1 MYNEERNEK
10 NYFFRNLIVKI
21 LLVLLFIFLLMWLFP
36 IPNLSPFY
44 DKIFTQNINDMTDAA
59 KSYFT
64 VERLPKNED
73 ETKKLTLKEM
83 IDNKMII
90 EFTDSDGKKC
100 DTTKSYVEVTKK
112 NGEYIYKTNLSC
124 SKQEDYVIEYFGCY
138 DVCKDNSCEVD
149 NKPDDNKTSNETKK
163 ITEYQ
168 FYKVAATKYID
179 KYLCKEGYTLS
190 GNKCIKTSQIKS
202 EVDANIKC
210 LDGYTYNST
219 SKKCE
224 KIVSES
230 EDAKLQCPS
239 GYVYASSMNKCIK
252 GTSNTVDATLTYKCT
267 TGTLVGTKCVINA
280 TSEVDATKVYSCKNG
295 TLSGTKCLINTTS
308 EVDATKV
315 YSCKNGTL
323 SGTKCIVSG
332 SYETDASRHYYCN
345 VGTLSGTKCVY
356 EEKVEVPEECS
367 YTRWVCSNKEY
378 DRPKSNSS
386 TKTFTRRLLD
396 IKGTVYT
403 YEECNR
409 QYKCTGGG
417 TTTETKEVSAEVE
430 YRCTTGT
437 LSGTKCLVSSS
448 DEVNADVTY
457 KCTTGTLRGTKCVL
471 DKNSEVNADV
481 TYKCTTGTLK
491 GTKCVI
497 NTTKEVDATK
507 GYSCQVGKLNGT
519 KCDITS
525 VDVTDSVYYCEVG
538 TLNGNKCVITTT
550 DKKDPTYYCDSDYT
564 IAGKKCYKTTSTSD
578 VIESEIVYKTKTEKV
593 YKWST
598 SEKLEGWTRTGKT
611 RTTNVSITSKR

>member
-64 VERLPKNED
+64 VERLPKNDD

-83 IDNKMII
+83 LDNKMII

-168 FYKVAATKYID
+168 FYKVVATKYID

-295 TLSGTKCLINTTS
+295 TLSGTKC
-308 EVDATKV
+308 
-315 YSCKNGTL
+315 
-323 SGTKCIVSG
+323 IVSG

-345 VGTLSGTKCVY
+345 VGTLRGTKCVY

-430 YRCTTGT
+430 YR
-437 LSGTKCLVSSS
+437 
-448 DEVNADVTY
+448 
-457 KCTTGTLRGTKCVL
+457 CTTGTLRGTKCVL

>member
-83 IDNKMII
+83 LDNKMII

-168 FYKVAATKYID
+168 FYKVVATKYID

-295 TLSGTKCLINTTS
+295 TLSGTKC
-308 EVDATKV
+308 
-315 YSCKNGTL
+315 
-323 SGTKCIVSG
+323 IVSG
-332 SYETDASRHYYCN
+332 SYETDASRYYYCN
-345 VGTLSGTKCVY
+345 VGTLRGTKCVY

-417 TTTETKEVSAEVE
+417 TTTETKEVSAEVG
-430 YRCTTGT
+430 YR
-437 LSGTKCLVSSS
+437 
-448 DEVNADVTY
+448 
-457 KCTTGTLRGTKCVL
+457 CTTGTLRGTKCLVSSS
-471 DKNSEVNADV
+471 DEVNADV

>member
-168 FYKVAATKYID
+168 FYKVVATKYID

-295 TLSGTKCLINTTS
+295 TLSGTKC
-308 EVDATKV
+308 
-315 YSCKNGTL
+315 
-323 SGTKCIVSG
+323 IVSG

-386 TKTFTRRLLD
+386 TKTFTRKLLD

-430 YRCTTGT
+430 YR
-437 LSGTKCLVSSS
+437 
-448 DEVNADVTY
+448 
-457 KCTTGTLRGTKCVL
+457 CTTGTLRGTKCVL

-519 KCDITS
+519 NQTFCS
-525 VDVTDSVYYCEVG
+525 
-538 TLNGNKCVITTT
+538 
-550 DKKDPTYYCDSDYT
+550 P
-564 IAGKKCYKTTSTSD
+564 
-578 VIESEIVYKTKTEKV
+578 
-593 YKWST
+593 
-598 SEKLEGWTRTGKT
+598 
-611 RTTNVSITSKR
+611 

>member
-168 FYKVAATKYID
+168 FYKVVATKYID

-280 TSEVDATKVYSCKNG
+280 
-295 TLSGTKCLINTTS
+295 TS

-437 LSGTKCLVSSS
+437 LRGTKCLVSSS
-448 DEVNADVTY
+448 D
-457 KCTTGTLRGTKCVL
+457 
-471 DKNSEVNADV
+471 EVNADV

-564 IAGKKCYKTTSTSD
+564 IAGKKCYKTASTSD

>member
-83 IDNKMII
+83 LDNKMII

-168 FYKVAATKYID
+168 FYKVVATKYID

-210 LDGYTYNST
+210 LDGYIYNST

-295 TLSGTKCLINTTS
+295 TLSGTKC
-308 EVDATKV
+308 
-315 YSCKNGTL
+315 
-323 SGTKCIVSG
+323 IVSG

-386 TKTFTRRLLD
+386 TKTFTRKLLD

-437 LSGTKCLVSSS
+437 LRGTKCLVSSS
-448 DEVNADVTY
+448 D
-457 KCTTGTLRGTKCVL
+457 
-471 DKNSEVNADV
+471 EVNADV

>member
-64 VERLPKNED
+64 VERLPKNEN

-83 IDNKMII
+83 LDNKMII

-168 FYKVAATKYID
+168 FYKVVATKYID

-280 TSEVDATKVYSCKNG
+280 
-295 TLSGTKCLINTTS
+295 TS

-437 LSGTKCLVSSS
+437 L
-448 DEVNADVTY
+448 
-457 KCTTGTLRGTKCVL
+457 RGTKCVL

-550 DKKDPTYYCDSDYT
+550 DKKNPTYYCDSDYT

>member
-83 IDNKMII
+83 LDNKMII

-168 FYKVAATKYID
+168 FYKVVATKYID

-295 TLSGTKCLINTTS
+295 TLSGTKC
-308 EVDATKV
+308 
-315 YSCKNGTL
+315 
-323 SGTKCIVSG
+323 IVSG
-332 SYETDASRHYYCN
+332 SYETDASRYYYCN
-345 VGTLSGTKCVY
+345 EGTLRGTKCVY

-437 LSGTKCLVSSS
+437 L
-448 DEVNADVTY
+448 
-457 KCTTGTLRGTKCVL
+457 RGTKCVL

-525 VDVTDSVYYCEVG
+525 VDATDSIYYCEVG

>member
-64 VERLPKNED
+64 VERLPKNDD

-83 IDNKMII
+83 LDNKMII

-168 FYKVAATKYID
+168 FYKVVATKYID

-295 TLSGTKCLINTTS
+295 TLSGTKC
-308 EVDATKV
+308 
-315 YSCKNGTL
+315 
-323 SGTKCIVSG
+323 IVSG

-386 TKTFTRRLLD
+386 TKTFTRKLLD

-430 YRCTTGT
+430 YR
-437 LSGTKCLVSSS
+437 
-448 DEVNADVTY
+448 
-457 KCTTGTLRGTKCVL
+457 CTTGTLRGTKCVL

-564 IAGKKCYKTTSTSD
+564 IAGKKCYKTASTSD

>member
-64 VERLPKNED
+64 VERLPKNDD

-83 IDNKMII
+83 LDNKMII

-168 FYKVAATKYID
+168 FYKVVATKYID

-210 LDGYTYNST
+210 LDGYIYNST

-280 TSEVDATKVYSCKNG
+280 
-295 TLSGTKCLINTTS
+295 TS

-437 LSGTKCLVSSS
+437 LRGTKCLVSSS
-448 DEVNADVTY
+448 D
-457 KCTTGTLRGTKCVL
+457 
-471 DKNSEVNADV
+471 EVNADV

-564 IAGKKCYKTTSTSD
+564 IAGKKCYKTASTSD

>member
-83 IDNKMII
+83 LDNKMII

-168 FYKVAATKYID
+168 FYKVVATKYID

-210 LDGYTYNST
+210 LDGYIYNST

-295 TLSGTKCLINTTS
+295 TLSGTKC
-308 EVDATKV
+308 
-315 YSCKNGTL
+315 
-323 SGTKCIVSG
+323 IVSG

-345 VGTLSGTKCVY
+345 VGTLRGTKCVY

-437 LSGTKCLVSSS
+437 LRGTKCLVSSS
-448 DEVNADVTY
+448 D
-457 KCTTGTLRGTKCVL
+457 
-471 DKNSEVNADV
+471 EVNADV

>member
-83 IDNKMII
+83 LDNKMII

-168 FYKVAATKYID
+168 FYKVVATKYID

-295 TLSGTKCLINTTS
+295 TLSGTKC
-308 EVDATKV
+308 
-315 YSCKNGTL
+315 
-323 SGTKCIVSG
+323 IVSG

-386 TKTFTRRLLD
+386 TKTFTRKLLD

-437 LSGTKCLVSSS
+437 LRGTKCLVSSS
-448 DEVNADVTY
+448 D
-457 KCTTGTLRGTKCVL
+457 
-471 DKNSEVNADV
+471 EVNADV

>member
-64 VERLPKNED
+64 VERLPKNEN

-83 IDNKMII
+83 LDNKMII

-168 FYKVAATKYID
+168 FYKVVATKYID

-190 GNKCIKTSQIKS
+190 GTKCIKTSQIKS

-295 TLSGTKCLINTTS
+295 TLSGTKC
-308 EVDATKV
+308 
-315 YSCKNGTL
+315 
-323 SGTKCIVSG
+323 IVSG

-386 TKTFTRRLLD
+386 TKTFTRKLLD

-437 LSGTKCLVSSS
+437 LRGTKCLVSSS
-448 DEVNADVTY
+448 D
-457 KCTTGTLRGTKCVL
+457 
-471 DKNSEVNADV
+471 EVNADV

-564 IAGKKCYKTTSTSD
+564 IAGKKCYKTASTSD

>member
-10 NYFFRNLIVKI
+10 NYFFRNIIVKI

-83 IDNKMII
+83 LDNKMII

-168 FYKVAATKYID
+168 FYKVVATKYID

-252 GTSNTVDATLTYKCT
+252 GTSNTIDATLTYKCT

-295 TLSGTKCLINTTS
+295 TLSGTKC
-308 EVDATKV
+308 
-315 YSCKNGTL
+315 
-323 SGTKCIVSG
+323 IVSG
-332 SYETDASRHYYCN
+332 SYETDASRYYYCN

-356 EEKVEVPEECS
+356 EEKVEVPEKCS

-386 TKTFTRRLLD
+386 TTTFTRKLLD

-417 TTTETKEVSAEVE
+417 TTTETKEVSAEVG

-437 LSGTKCLVSSS
+437 LRGTKCLVSSS

-457 KCTTGTLRGTKCVL
+457 KCTTGTLKGTKCVL

-550 DKKDPTYYCDSDYT
+550 DKKNPTYYCDSDYT

-598 SEKLEGWTRTGKT
+598 SERLEGWTRTGKT

>member
-64 VERLPKNED
+64 VERLPKNDD

-83 IDNKMII
+83 LDNKMII

-168 FYKVAATKYID
+168 FYKVVATKYID

-295 TLSGTKCLINTTS
+295 TLSGTKC
-308 EVDATKV
+308 
-315 YSCKNGTL
+315 
-323 SGTKCIVSG
+323 IVSG

-386 TKTFTRRLLD
+386 TKTFTRKLLD

-437 LSGTKCLVSSS
+437 LRGTKCLVSSS
-448 DEVNADVTY
+448 D
-457 KCTTGTLRGTKCVL
+457 
-471 DKNSEVNADV
+471 EVNADV

>member
-168 FYKVAATKYID
+168 FYKVVATKYID

-295 TLSGTKCLINTTS
+295 TLSGTKC
-308 EVDATKV
+308 
-315 YSCKNGTL
+315 
-323 SGTKCIVSG
+323 IVSG

-386 TKTFTRRLLD
+386 TKTFTRKLLD

-437 LSGTKCLVSSS
+437 LRGTKCLVSSS
-448 DEVNADVTY
+448 D
-457 KCTTGTLRGTKCVL
+457 
-471 DKNSEVNADV
+471 EVNADV

>member
-83 IDNKMII
+83 LDNKMII

-168 FYKVAATKYID
+168 FYKVVATKYID

-295 TLSGTKCLINTTS
+295 TLSGTKC
-308 EVDATKV
+308 
-315 YSCKNGTL
+315 
-323 SGTKCIVSG
+323 IVSG

-345 VGTLSGTKCVY
+345 VGTLRGTKCVY

-437 LSGTKCLVSSS
+437 LRGTKCLVSSS
-448 DEVNADVTY
+448 D
-457 KCTTGTLRGTKCVL
+457 
-471 DKNSEVNADV
+471 EVNADV

>member
-44 DKIFTQNINDMTDAA
+44 DKIFAQNINDMTDAA

-83 IDNKMII
+83 LDNKMII

-168 FYKVAATKYID
+168 FYKVVETKYID

-295 TLSGTKCLINTTS
+295 TLSGTKC
-308 EVDATKV
+308 
-315 YSCKNGTL
+315 
-323 SGTKCIVSG
+323 IVSG

-345 VGTLSGTKCVY
+345 VGTLRGTKCVY

-437 LSGTKCLVSSS
+437 LRGTKCLVSSS
-448 DEVNADVTY
+448 D
-457 KCTTGTLRGTKCVL
+457 
-471 DKNSEVNADV
+471 EVNADV

-564 IAGKKCYKTTSTSD
+564 IAGKKCYKTASTSD

>member
-83 IDNKMII
+83 LDNKMII

-168 FYKVAATKYID
+168 FYKVVATKYID

-295 TLSGTKCLINTTS
+295 TLSGTKC
-308 EVDATKV
+308 
-315 YSCKNGTL
+315 
-323 SGTKCIVSG
+323 IVSG

-386 TKTFTRRLLD
+386 TKTFTRKLLD

-437 LSGTKCLVSSS
+437 LRGTKCLVSSS
-448 DEVNADVTY
+448 D
-457 KCTTGTLRGTKCVL
+457 
-471 DKNSEVNADV
+471 EVNADV

-550 DKKDPTYYCDSDYT
+550 DKKNPTYYCDSDYT

-611 RTTNVSITSKR
+611 RTTNVTITSKR

>member
-64 VERLPKNED
+64 VERLPKNEN

-83 IDNKMII
+83 LDNKMII

-168 FYKVAATKYID
+168 FYKVVATKYID

-295 TLSGTKCLINTTS
+295 TLSGTKC
-308 EVDATKV
+308 
-315 YSCKNGTL
+315 
-323 SGTKCIVSG
+323 IVSG

-386 TKTFTRRLLD
+386 TKTFTRKLLD

-409 QYKCTGGG
+409 QYKCKGG
-417 TTTETKEVSAEVE
+417 
-430 YRCTTGT
+430 
-437 LSGTKCLVSSS
+437 
-448 DEVNADVTY
+448 
-457 KCTTGTLRGTKCVL
+457 
-471 DKNSEVNADV
+471 
-481 TYKCTTGTLK
+481 
-491 GTKCVI
+491 
-497 NTTKEVDATK
+497 
-507 GYSCQVGKLNGT
+507 
-519 KCDITS
+519 
-525 VDVTDSVYYCEVG
+525 
-538 TLNGNKCVITTT
+538 
-550 DKKDPTYYCDSDYT
+550 
-564 IAGKKCYKTTSTSD
+564 
-578 VIESEIVYKTKTEKV
+578 
-593 YKWST
+593 
-598 SEKLEGWTRTGKT
+598 
-611 RTTNVSITSKR
+611 

>member
-83 IDNKMII
+83 LDNKMII

-168 FYKVAATKYID
+168 FYKVVATKYID

-295 TLSGTKCLINTTS
+295 TLSGTKC
-308 EVDATKV
+308 
-315 YSCKNGTL
+315 
-323 SGTKCIVSG
+323 IVSG

-345 VGTLSGTKCVY
+345 VGTLRGTKCVY

-437 LSGTKCLVSSS
+437 L
-448 DEVNADVTY
+448 
-457 KCTTGTLRGTKCVL
+457 RGTKCVL
-471 DKNSEVNADV
+471 DKNS
-481 TYKCTTGTLK
+481 
-491 GTKCVI
+491 
-497 NTTKEVDATK
+497 EVDATK

>member
-83 IDNKMII
+83 LDNKMII

-168 FYKVAATKYID
+168 FYKVVATKYID

-295 TLSGTKCLINTTS
+295 TLSGTKC
-308 EVDATKV
+308 
-315 YSCKNGTL
+315 
-323 SGTKCIVSG
+323 IVSG
-332 SYETDASRHYYCN
+332 SYETDASRYYYCN

-437 LSGTKCLVSSS
+437 LRGTKCLVSSS

-457 KCTTGTLRGTKCVL
+457 KCTTGTLR
-471 DKNSEVNADV
+471 
-481 TYKCTTGTLK
+481 

>member
-168 FYKVAATKYID
+168 FYKVVATKYID

-252 GTSNTVDATLTYKCT
+252 GTSNTIDATLTYKCT

-280 TSEVDATKVYSCKNG
+280 
-295 TLSGTKCLINTTS
+295 TS

-356 EEKVEVPEECS
+356 EEKVEVPEKCS

-386 TKTFTRRLLD
+386 TTTFTRKLLD

-417 TTTETKEVSAEVE
+417 TTTETKEVSAEVG
-430 YRCTTGT
+430 YR
-437 LSGTKCLVSSS
+437 
-448 DEVNADVTY
+448 
-457 KCTTGTLRGTKCVL
+457 CTTGTLRGTKCLVSSS
-471 DKNSEVNADV
+471 DEVNADV

>member
-64 VERLPKNED
+64 VERLPKNDD

-83 IDNKMII
+83 LDNKMII

-168 FYKVAATKYID
+168 FYKVVATKYID

-295 TLSGTKCLINTTS
+295 TLSGTKC
-308 EVDATKV
+308 
-315 YSCKNGTL
+315 
-323 SGTKCIVSG
+323 IVSG

-345 VGTLSGTKCVY
+345 VGTLRGTKCVY

-437 LSGTKCLVSSS
+437 LRGTKCLVSSS
-448 DEVNADVTY
+448 DEVNADVAY
-457 KCTTGTLRGTKCVL
+457 KCTTGTLR
-471 DKNSEVNADV
+471 
-481 TYKCTTGTLK
+481 

>member
-168 FYKVAATKYID
+168 FYKVVATKYID

-295 TLSGTKCLINTTS
+295 TLSGTKC
-308 EVDATKV
+308 
-315 YSCKNGTL
+315 
-323 SGTKCIVSG
+323 IVSG

-345 VGTLSGTKCVY
+345 VGTLRGTKCVY

-430 YRCTTGT
+430 YR
-437 LSGTKCLVSSS
+437 
-448 DEVNADVTY
+448 
-457 KCTTGTLRGTKCVL
+457 CTTGTLRGTKCVL

>member
-64 VERLPKNED
+64 VERLPKNDD

-83 IDNKMII
+83 LDNKMII

-168 FYKVAATKYID
+168 FYKVVATKYID

-295 TLSGTKCLINTTS
+295 TLSGTKC
-308 EVDATKV
+308 
-315 YSCKNGTL
+315 
-323 SGTKCIVSG
+323 IVSG

-386 TKTFTRRLLD
+386 TKTFTRKLLD

-437 LSGTKCLVSSS
+437 LRGTKCLVSSS
-448 DEVNADVTY
+448 D
-457 KCTTGTLRGTKCVL
+457 
-471 DKNSEVNADV
+471 EVNADV

-564 IAGKKCYKTTSTSD
+564 IAGKKCYKTASTSD

>member
-83 IDNKMII
+83 LDNKMII

-168 FYKVAATKYID
+168 FYKVVATKYID

-295 TLSGTKCLINTTS
+295 TLSGTKC
-308 EVDATKV
+308 
-315 YSCKNGTL
+315 
-323 SGTKCIVSG
+323 IVSG
-332 SYETDASRHYYCN
+332 SYETDASRYYYCN
-345 VGTLSGTKCVY
+345 VGTLRGTKCVY

-403 YEECNR
+403 YKECNR

-417 TTTETKEVSAEVE
+417 TTTETKEVSAEVG
-430 YRCTTGT
+430 YR
-437 LSGTKCLVSSS
+437 
-448 DEVNADVTY
+448 
-457 KCTTGTLRGTKCVL
+457 CTTGTLRGTKCLVSSS
-471 DKNSEVNADV
+471 DEVNADV

>member
-168 FYKVAATKYID
+168 FYKVVATKYID

-295 TLSGTKCLINTTS
+295 TLSGTKC
-308 EVDATKV
+308 
-315 YSCKNGTL
+315 
-323 SGTKCIVSG
+323 IVSG
-332 SYETDASRHYYCN
+332 SYETDASRYYYCN

-417 TTTETKEVSAEVE
+417 TTTETKEVSAEVG
-430 YRCTTGT
+430 YR
-437 LSGTKCLVSSS
+437 
-448 DEVNADVTY
+448 
-457 KCTTGTLRGTKCVL
+457 CTTGTLRGTKCLV

>member
-168 FYKVAATKYID
+168 FYKVVATKYID

-295 TLSGTKCLINTTS
+295 TLSGTKC
-308 EVDATKV
+308 
-315 YSCKNGTL
+315 
-323 SGTKCIVSG
+323 IVSG

-345 VGTLSGTKCVY
+345 VGTLRGTKCVY

-430 YRCTTGT
+430 YR
-437 LSGTKCLVSSS
+437 
-448 DEVNADVTY
+448 
-457 KCTTGTLRGTKCVL
+457 CTTGTLRGTKCVL

-564 IAGKKCYKTTSTSD
+564 IAGKKCYKTASTSD

>member
-83 IDNKMII
+83 LDNKMII

-295 TLSGTKCLINTTS
+295 TLSGTKC
-308 EVDATKV
+308 
-315 YSCKNGTL
+315 
-323 SGTKCIVSG
+323 IVSG

-386 TKTFTRRLLD
+386 TKTFTRKLLD

-437 LSGTKCLVSSS
+437 L
-448 DEVNADVTY
+448 
-457 KCTTGTLRGTKCVL
+457 RGTKCVL
-471 DKNSEVNADV
+471 VKNSEVNADV

-564 IAGKKCYKTTSTSD
+564 IAGKKCYKTASTSD

>member
-83 IDNKMII
+83 LDNKMII

-168 FYKVAATKYID
+168 FYKVVATKYID

-202 EVDANIKC
+202 EADANIKC

-295 TLSGTKCLINTTS
+295 TLSGTKC
-308 EVDATKV
+308 
-315 YSCKNGTL
+315 
-323 SGTKCIVSG
+323 IVSG

-345 VGTLSGTKCVY
+345 VGTLRGTKCVY

-367 YTRWVCSNKEY
+367 YTRWVCSNEEY
-378 DRPKSNSS
+378 DRSKSNSS

-437 LSGTKCLVSSS
+437 LRGTKCLVSSS
-448 DEVNADVTY
+448 D
-457 KCTTGTLRGTKCVL
+457 
-471 DKNSEVNADV
+471 EVNADV

>member
-83 IDNKMII
+83 LDNKMII

-168 FYKVAATKYID
+168 FYKVVATKYID

-295 TLSGTKCLINTTS
+295 TLSGTKC
-308 EVDATKV
+308 
-315 YSCKNGTL
+315 
-323 SGTKCIVSG
+323 IVSG

-386 TKTFTRRLLD
+386 TKTFTRKLLD

-430 YRCTTGT
+430 YR
-437 LSGTKCLVSSS
+437 
-448 DEVNADVTY
+448 
-457 KCTTGTLRGTKCVL
+457 CTTGTLRGTKCVL

-550 DKKDPTYYCDSDYT
+550 DKKNPTYYCDSDYT

-611 RTTNVSITSKR
+611 RTTNVTITSKR

>member
-64 VERLPKNED
+64 VERLPKNDD

-83 IDNKMII
+83 LDNKMII

-168 FYKVAATKYID
+168 FYKVVATKYID

-295 TLSGTKCLINTTS
+295 TLSGTKC
-308 EVDATKV
+308 
-315 YSCKNGTL
+315 
-323 SGTKCIVSG
+323 IVSG

-345 VGTLSGTKCVY
+345 VGTLRGTKCVY

-437 LSGTKCLVSSS
+437 LRGTKCLVSSS
-448 DEVNADVTY
+448 D
-457 KCTTGTLRGTKCVL
+457 
-471 DKNSEVNADV
+471 EVNADV

-598 SEKLEGWTRTGKT
+598 SERLEGWTRTGKT

>member
-64 VERLPKNED
+64 VERLPKNDD

-83 IDNKMII
+83 LDNKMII

-168 FYKVAATKYID
+168 FYKVVATKYID

-267 TGTLVGTKCVINA
+267 TGTLV
-280 TSEVDATKVYSCKNG
+280 
-295 TLSGTKCLINTTS
+295 
-308 EVDATKV
+308 
-315 YSCKNGTL
+315 
-323 SGTKCIVSG
+323 
-332 SYETDASRHYYCN
+332 
-345 VGTLSGTKCVY
+345 
-356 EEKVEVPEECS
+356 
-367 YTRWVCSNKEY
+367 
-378 DRPKSNSS
+378 
-386 TKTFTRRLLD
+386 
-396 IKGTVYT
+396 
-403 YEECNR
+403 
-409 QYKCTGGG
+409 
-417 TTTETKEVSAEVE
+417 
-430 YRCTTGT
+430 
-437 LSGTKCLVSSS
+437 
-448 DEVNADVTY
+448 
-457 KCTTGTLRGTKCVL
+457 
-471 DKNSEVNADV
+471 
-481 TYKCTTGTLK
+481 

-598 SEKLEGWTRTGKT
+598 SERLEGWTRTGKT

>member
-168 FYKVAATKYID
+168 FYKVVATKYID

-280 TSEVDATKVYSCKNG
+280 
-295 TLSGTKCLINTTS
+295 TS

-437 LSGTKCLVSSS
+437 LRGTKCLVSSS
-448 DEVNADVTY
+448 D
-457 KCTTGTLRGTKCVL
+457 
-471 DKNSEVNADV
+471 EVNADV

>member
-83 IDNKMII
+83 LDNKMII

-168 FYKVAATKYID
+168 FYKVVETKYID

-252 GTSNTVDATLTYKCT
+252 GTSNTIDATLTYKCT

-295 TLSGTKCLINTTS
+295 TLSGTKCVINTTS

-332 SYETDASRHYYCN
+332 SYETDASRYYYCN

-356 EEKVEVPEECS
+356 EEKVEVPEKCS

-386 TKTFTRRLLD
+386 TTTFTRKLLD

-417 TTTETKEVSAEVE
+417 TTTETKEVSAEVG
-430 YRCTTGT
+430 YR
-437 LSGTKCLVSSS
+437 
-448 DEVNADVTY
+448 
-457 KCTTGTLRGTKCVL
+457 CTTGTLRGTKCLVSSS
-471 DKNSEVNADV
+471 DEVNADV

>member
-64 VERLPKNED
+64 VERLPKNEN

-83 IDNKMII
+83 LDNKMII

-168 FYKVAATKYID
+168 FYKVVATKYID

-295 TLSGTKCLINTTS
+295 TLSGTKC
-308 EVDATKV
+308 
-315 YSCKNGTL
+315 
-323 SGTKCIVSG
+323 IVSG

-386 TKTFTRRLLD
+386 TKTFTRKLLD

-430 YRCTTGT
+430 YR
-437 LSGTKCLVSSS
+437 
-448 DEVNADVTY
+448 
-457 KCTTGTLRGTKCVL
+457 CTTGTLRGTKCVL

-507 GYSCQVGKLNGT
+507 GYSCQVGTLNGT

-611 RTTNVSITSKR
+611 RTTNVTITSKR

>member
-64 VERLPKNED
+64 VERLPKNDD

-83 IDNKMII
+83 LDNKMII

-168 FYKVAATKYID
+168 FYKVVATKYID

-295 TLSGTKCLINTTS
+295 TLSGTKC
-308 EVDATKV
+308 
-315 YSCKNGTL
+315 
-323 SGTKCIVSG
+323 IVSG

-345 VGTLSGTKCVY
+345 VGTLRGTKCVY

-437 LSGTKCLVSSS
+437 LRGTKCLVSSS
-448 DEVNADVTY
+448 DEVNADV
-457 KCTTGTLRGTKCVL
+457 
-471 DKNSEVNADV
+471 A
-481 TYKCTTGTLK
+481 YKCTTGTLK

>member
-168 FYKVAATKYID
+168 FYKVVATKYID

-280 TSEVDATKVYSCKNG
+280 
-295 TLSGTKCLINTTS
+295 TS

-437 LSGTKCLVSSS
+437 L
-448 DEVNADVTY
+448 
-457 KCTTGTLRGTKCVL
+457 RGTKCVL

-578 VIESEIVYKTKTEKV
+578 VIESEIVYKTKVLDFKI
-593 YKWST
+593 SF
-598 SEKLEGWTRTGKT
+598 
-611 RTTNVSITSKR
+611 

>member
-64 VERLPKNED
+64 VERLPKNEN

-83 IDNKMII
+83 LDNKMII

-168 FYKVAATKYID
+168 FYKVVATKYID

-295 TLSGTKCLINTTS
+295 TLSGTKC
-308 EVDATKV
+308 
-315 YSCKNGTL
+315 
-323 SGTKCIVSG
+323 IVSG

-386 TKTFTRRLLD
+386 TKTFTRKLLD

-437 LSGTKCLVSSS
+437 LRGTKCLVSSS
-448 DEVNADVTY
+448 D
-457 KCTTGTLRGTKCVL
+457 
-471 DKNSEVNADV
+471 EVNADV